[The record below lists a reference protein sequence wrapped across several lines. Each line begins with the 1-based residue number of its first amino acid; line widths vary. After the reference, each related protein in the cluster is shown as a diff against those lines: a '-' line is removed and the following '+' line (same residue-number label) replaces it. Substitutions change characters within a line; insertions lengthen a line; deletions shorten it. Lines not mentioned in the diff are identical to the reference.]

1 MVGGE
6 VLSINHFMRE
16 GRHPELTAGDQLII
30 VTPIYAGRIPKV
42 VSTYLSSLPVPKGT
56 RTYFIAACAESMGN
70 AGKYAE
76 KLCKSMGAEYAGVAE
91 ILMPQGYIAMFDT
104 PKEAERDEI
113 LKKAV
118 QKSEQVARAIA
129 EGKSLTEGPGKWS
142 AMSHILNPIF
152 YAAVVNAKG
161 FHVEG
166 ACTGCGTCVNV
177 CPLNNIKLIDGTP
190 AWGKNCTH
198 CMACISHCPTSV
210 IEYQKKTAG
219 KTRYVCPAEKKV
231 KGKESPCGT
240 TE

>member
-1 MVGGE
+1 MIGGE

-16 GRHPELTAGDQLII
+16 GGYPALAEGDRLIV

-42 VSTYLSSLPVPKGT
+42 VSAYLSSLPVPKGA

-76 KLCKSMGAEYAGVAE
+76 KLCKTMGTAYAGIAE

-113 LKKAV
+113 LKKAA

-129 EGKSLTEGPGKWS
+129 EGKPLTEGPGKWS

-166 ACTGCGTCVNV
+166 NCTSCGTCANV
-177 CPLNNIKLIDGTP
+177 CPLKNIKLIDGTP
-190 AWGKNCTH
+190 VWGKNCTH
-198 CMACISHCPTSV
+198 CMACISHCPSSA
-210 IEYQKKTAG
+210 IEYGKKTMG
-219 KTRYVCPAEKKV
+219 KTRYVCPDR
-231 KGKESPCGT
+231 KEG
-240 TE
+240 